1 MSQQKSE
8 AEVIP
13 VVPDQDKI
21 RNKNFDTKT
30 SFRPKMKQ
38 KNIAIHSK
46 FYTKNNAEA
55 DTQLYDETAR

>member
-1 MSQQKSE
+1 MWRNMQVGGIRLLSQQKSE

-30 SFRPKMKQ
+30 SFRPKIKQ
-38 KNIAIHSK
+38 KIH
-46 FYTKNNAEA
+46 EA
-55 DTQLYDETAR
+55 YSL